1 MRTKRYIYRE
11 ETNMKEKKTPNNAN
25 SVEITLESFAE
36 KVKQMRHYQRRYF
49 ATRDK
54 TIMQESKKLE
64 SEVDCIIN
72 KLFDRQINLF

>member
-11 ETNMKEKKTPNNAN
+11 TNMEEKKSQNNAN

-64 SEVDCIIN
+64 AEVDGIIN
-72 KLFDRQINLF
+72 KLFDRQMSMF

>member
-11 ETNMKEKKTPNNAN
+11 TNMEEKKSQNNAN
-25 SVEITLESFAE
+25 SGKITLEEFAE
-36 KVKQMRHYQRRYF
+36 KVKQMRHYQKRYF

-64 SEVDCIIN
+64 TEVDAMIN
-72 KLFDRQINLF
+72 NIFDRQMNLF

>member
-11 ETNMKEKKTPNNAN
+11 TNMEEKKSQNNAN
-25 SVEITLESFAE
+25 SGKITLEEFAE
-36 KVKQMRHYQRRYF
+36 KVKQMRHYQKRYF

-64 SEVDCIIN
+64 TEVDAMIN
-72 KLFDRQINLF
+72 NIFNRQMNLF

>member
-11 ETNMKEKKTPNNAN
+11 TNMEEKKSQNNAN
-25 SVEITLESFAE
+25 SGKITLEEFAE
-36 KVKQMRHYQRRYF
+36 KVKQMRHYQKRYF

-64 SEVDCIIN
+64 TEVDAIIN
-72 KLFDRQINLF
+72 KVFDMQMNLF

>member
-1 MRTKRYIYRE
+1 MRTKQYLYRE
-11 ETNMKEKKTPNNAN
+11 TNVEEKKTPNNAN
-25 SVEITLESFAE
+25 CVEITLESFAE

-64 SEVDCIIN
+64 AEVDGIIN
-72 KLFDRQINLF
+72 KLFDRQMSMF

>member
-1 MRTKRYIYRE
+1 MRTKQYLYR
-11 ETNMKEKKTPNNAN
+11 ETNMEGNKTPNNAN
-25 SVEITLESFAE
+25 CIEITLESFAE

-64 SEVDCIIN
+64 AEVDGIIN
-72 KLFDRQINLF
+72 KLFDRQMNLF

>member
-1 MRTKRYIYRE
+1 MRTKQYLYR
-11 ETNMKEKKTPNNAN
+11 ETNMEQKKTPNNAN
-25 SVEITLESFAE
+25 SVEITLETFAE

-64 SEVDCIIN
+64 AEVDGIIN
-72 KLFDRQINLF
+72 KLFDMQMNLF

>member
-11 ETNMKEKKTPNNAN
+11 TNMEEKKSQNNEN
-25 SVEITLESFAE
+25 FGKITLEEFAE
-36 KVKQMRHYQRRYF
+36 KVKQMRHYQKRYF

-64 SEVDCIIN
+64 TEVDAMIN
-72 KLFDRQINLF
+72 NIFDRQMNLF

>member
-11 ETNMKEKKTPNNAN
+11 INMEEKKSQNNAN
-25 SVEITLESFAE
+25 SGKITLEEFAE
-36 KVKQMRHYQRRYF
+36 KVKQMRHYQKRYF

-64 SEVDCIIN
+64 TEVDAMIN
-72 KLFDRQINLF
+72 NIFDRQMNLF

>member
-11 ETNMKEKKTPNNAN
+11 TNMEEKKSQNNAN
-25 SVEITLESFAE
+25 SGKITLEEFAE
-36 KVKQMRHYQRRYF
+36 KVKRMRHYQKRYF

-64 SEVDCIIN
+64 IEVDAMIN
-72 KLFDRQINLF
+72 NIFDRQMNLF

>member
-11 ETNMKEKKTPNNAN
+11 TNMEEKKSQNNAN
-25 SVEITLESFAE
+25 LGKITLEEFAE
-36 KVKQMRHYQRRYF
+36 KVKQMRHYQKRYF

-64 SEVDCIIN
+64 TEVDAMIN
-72 KLFDRQINLF
+72 NIFDRQMNLF

>member
-1 MRTKRYIYRE
+1 MRTKQYLYR
-11 ETNMKEKKTPNNAN
+11 ETNMEGNKTQNNAN

-64 SEVDCIIN
+64 AEVDGIIN
-72 KLFDRQINLF
+72 KLFDRQMNLF